1 MIPDK
6 YVMYQAHLKY
16 SLQGIRDGGRRGFTL
31 LEVLVVLM
39 IISMIMVLSI
49 PAIKGLTSTAGMS
62 TSIRHISSVMT
73 LARSHA
79 IAKRTIVRFG
89 IVTAWE
95 GDSEAA
101 YRKYGLWE
109 WDREE
114 EKFVPLQEWKTL
126 PPGLVFEKNRGDY
139 LRSAAYAREDGS
151 SVRGDFLPAAEAE
164 AFIEEVRSERVKVVF
179 FEFTPSG
186 AARLPGGEER
196 NILAV
201 VINGYMDP
209 SSGGELVYTDEGKK
223 DWTQF
228 NIDTLTGRVRIYRP

>member
-1 MIPDK
+1 
-6 YVMYQAHLKY
+6 MYKAHFNNE
-16 SLQGIRDGGRRGFTL
+16 LQGCRVAWRRGFTL

-39 IISMIMVLSI
+39 IISMLMVLSI
-49 PAIKGLTSTAGMS
+49 PAIKGLTATAGMS
-62 TSIRHISSVMT
+62 TAIRHISSVMT

-95 GDSEAA
+95 NDSEAA

-109 WDREE
+109 WDRELG
-114 EKFVPLQEWKTL
+114 KFVPFQEWKTL
-126 PPGLVFEKNRGDY
+126 PQGLVFEKDRVDY
-139 LRSAAYAREDGS
+139 LRSATYAQEDGS
-151 SVRGDFLPAAEAE
+151 SVRGDFLPTAEAE
-164 AFIEEVRSERVKVVF
+164 SFIEEIRSGRVKVVF

-186 AARLPGGEER
+186 GARLPGGEER

-209 SSGGELVYTDEGKK
+209 SGGGDLVYTDEGKK

>member
-1 MIPDK
+1 
-6 YVMYQAHLKY
+6 MYIAPLK
-16 SLQGIRDGGRRGFTL
+16 SSRQGWRHGFTL
-31 LEVLVVLM
+31 LEVLAVLM
-39 IISMIMVLSI
+39 IVSMIMVLSI

-62 TSIRHISSVMT
+62 TAIRHVSSVMT

-95 GDSEAA
+95 DDSEAA

-109 WDREE
+109 WDRELE
-114 EKFVPLQEWKTL
+114 RFVSFQEWKTL
-126 PPGLVFEKNRGDY
+126 PPGLVFEKDRGDY
-139 LRSAAYAREDGS
+139 LRSASYAQKDGS
-151 SVRGDFLPAAEAE
+151 SVRGDFLPTAESE
-164 AFIEEVRSERVKVVF
+164 SFIEEVRSGRVKVVF

-186 AARLPGGEER
+186 GARLPGGEER

-201 VINGYMDP
+201 VINGYVDP
-209 SSGGELVYTDEGKK
+209 LGGGEIVYTDEGKK